1 MNRSSVH
8 ERVGPLPPS
17 GRAEMSRSRG
27 ARGEST
33 GHASEDV
40 HAGEFV
46 AVGLS
51 AQFRKGFNRAAQVDR
66 PAVPD
71 VSSGA
76 AACVKWL
83 RTARVGHVLE
93 FARAT
98 WAHL

>member
-1 MNRSSVH
+1 
-8 ERVGPLPPS
+8 
-17 GRAEMSRSRG
+17 MSRSRG
-27 ARGEST
+27 ARGEAT

-40 HAGEFV
+40 HAGEFFAV
-46 AVGLS
+46 AVGHL
-51 AQFRKGFNRAAQVDR
+51 AQFRKGFNRAAQVDQ

-71 VSSGA
+71 VLSGA

-98 WAHL
+98 GAHL